1 MKPRYAIVIALLT
14 ISVSATAQVPSVAS
28 RTLAIVNGEV
38 ITESQVTAIA
48 ASDLATLESKKAESP
63 ATYERDRLVILHAA
77 LDSIIEDKLVAAE
90 AARDKVT
97 KEQVIFAEVESNVP
111 TPSPEEVEAFYQANK
126 SQITIPHD
134 QAIPRVKQYMMD
146 QARRH
151 YRDAMVYML
160 KKQFPVKILLD
171 PVRTDVTTAGHPSQG
186 PETAPVTIVE
196 FSDFQCPFC
205 GGLFPTLK
213 AIEKNYP
220 DKVRLVY
227 RQFPLT
233 NIHPFAQK
241 AAEASLCANDQ
252 KRFWEFHDSMFGD
265 QAHLAVDDLKK
276 RAVDLKLNTAEFNS
290 CLDTG
295 AKVSTVKKDIDEGTQ
310 AGANSTPSMF
320 INGRF
325 LSGNQ
330 PYADIREI
338 IEDELQ
344 RQSQAKSGGK

>member
-1 MKPRYAIVIALLT
+1 MKPRYAISIAVLT
-14 ISVSATAQVPSVAS
+14 IAVSVTAQVPSK
-28 RTLAIVNGEV
+28 TLALVNGEA
-38 ITESQVTAIA
+38 ITEAQVTTAA

-63 ATYERDRLVILHAA
+63 ATYERDKLVILHAA

-90 AARDKVT
+90 AARDHVT
-97 KEQVIFAEVESNVP
+97 KDQVIYSEVESNVP

-146 QARRH
+146 QARKH
-151 YRDAMVYML
+151 YRDAMVFML
-160 KKQFPVKILLD
+160 KKQFPVKVLLD
-171 PVRTDVTTAGHPSQG
+171 PIRTNVATTGYPSQG
-186 PETAPVTIVE
+186 PESAPVTIVE

-265 QAHLAVDDLKK
+265 QMHLSVDDLKK

-290 CLDTG
+290 CLDSG
-295 AKVSTVKKDIDEGTQ
+295 SKSGVVKWDIDEGTK
-310 AGANSTPSMF
+310 AGVSSTPSMF
-320 INGRF
+320 INGRL

-344 RQSQAKSGGK
+344 RQSQAKAGGR

>member
-1 MKPRYAIVIALLT
+1 MKPLFIIVIAILT
-14 ISVSATAQVPSVAS
+14 TAVSAKAQTPSK
-28 RTLAIVNGEV
+28 TLATVNGEA
-38 ITESQVTAIA
+38 ITEAQAMTTAAPELA
-48 ASDLATLESKKAESP
+48 ALESKKAANP
-63 ATYERDRLVILHAA
+63 ATYERDKLVIMHAA
-77 LDSIIEDKLVAAE
+77 LDSLIEDRLVAAE
-90 AARDKVT
+90 AARNRVT
-97 KEQVIFAEVESNVP
+97 KEQVIDSEVESNVP
-111 TPSPEEVEAFYQANK
+111 TPSSEEVEAFYQANK

-146 QARRH
+146 QARKH
-151 YRDAMVYML
+151 YRDAMVYTL

-171 PVRTDVTTAGHPSQG
+171 PVRTEIVTAGYPTQG
-186 PETAPVTIVE
+186 PDAAPVTIVE

-265 QAHLAVDDLKK
+265 QMHLTVDDLKK
-276 RAVDLKLNTAEFNS
+276 RAADLKLNTAEFNS
-290 CLDTG
+290 CLDSG
-295 AKVSTVKKDIDEGTQ
+295 AKLNAVKKDIEEGTK
-310 AGANSTPSMF
+310 AGVNSTPSMF

-325 LSGNQ
+325 LSGSQ

-344 RQSQAKSGGK
+344 RQSSANTGGK

>member
-1 MKPRYAIVIALLT
+1 MKPRYAILIACLT
-14 ISVSATAQVPSVAS
+14 IAVSVTGQVPSK
-28 RTLAIVNGEV
+28 TLALVNGEV
-38 ITESQVTAIA
+38 ITEAQVNAAA
-48 ASDLATLESKKAESP
+48 ASDLAALESKKAESP
-63 ATYERDRLVILHAA
+63 TTYERDKLVILHEA
-77 LDSIIEDKLVAAE
+77 LDSLIEDKLVVAE
-90 AARDKVT
+90 AARDRVT
-97 KEQVIFAEVESNVP
+97 KDQVLYSEIDSNVP

-146 QARRH
+146 QARKH

-160 KKQFPVKILLD
+160 KKQFPVKVLLD
-171 PVRTDVTTAGHPSQG
+171 PIRTNIATAGYPSQG
-186 PETAPVTIVE
+186 PEAAPVTIVE

-213 AIEKNYP
+213 VIEKNYP

-265 QAHLAVDDLKK
+265 QMHLTVDDLKK

-290 CLDTG
+290 CLDSG
-295 AKVSTVKKDIDEGTQ
+295 SKSGVVKWDIDEGTK
-310 AGANSTPSMF
+310 AGVSSTPSMF
-320 INGRF
+320 INGRL

-344 RQSQAKSGGK
+344 RQSQAKSGGQ

>member
-1 MKPRYAIVIALLT
+1 MKPRYIVLLAFL
-14 ISVSATAQVPSVAS
+14 SLAASAMAQGTT
-28 RTLAIVNGEV
+28 RTLALVNGEA
-38 ITESQVTAIA
+38 ITEAQVTTIA
-48 ASDLATLESKKAESP
+48 ASDLATLESKKAENP
-63 ATYERDRLVILHAA
+63 ASYERDKLVILHKA
-77 LDSIIEDKLVAAE
+77 LDAIIEDKLVAAE

-97 KEQVIFAEVESNVP
+97 KEQVLFAEVESNVS
-111 TPSPEEVEAFYQANK
+111 TPSTEEAEAFYAANK
-126 SQITIPHD
+126 AVIAPPHD
-134 QAIPRVKQYMMD
+134 QAIPLIKQYLTD
-146 QARRH
+146 QSRKR

-160 KKQFPVKILLD
+160 KKQFPVKVLLD
-171 PVRTDVTTAGHPSQG
+171 PVRTDIATAGHPTRG
-186 PETAPVTIVE
+186 PQSATVTIVE

-213 AIEKNYP
+213 AIEKSYP
-220 DKVRLVY
+220 EQVRIVY

-233 NIHPFAQK
+233 SIHPFAQK

-265 QAHLAVDDLKK
+265 QAHLTVDDLKK
-276 RAVDLKLNTAEFNS
+276 RAVDLKMNTADFNS
-290 CLDTG
+290 CLDGG
-295 AKVSTVKKDIDEGTQ
+295 AKASAVTSAIEEGRKAGVS
-310 AGANSTPSMF
+310 STPSMF

-344 RQSQAKSGGK
+344 RQAQAKAGGR

>member
-1 MKPRYAIVIALLT
+1 MKPRYAIVIALMSFA
-14 ISVSATAQVPSVAS
+14 ISAMAQIPSAS
-28 RTLAIVNGEV
+28 RTAALVNGEA
-38 ITESQVTAIA
+38 ITEAQVSA
-48 ASDLATLESKKAESP
+48 AAATDLATLEAKKAESP
-63 ATYERDRLVILHAA
+63 GTYERDKLVIMHAA

-90 AARDKVT
+90 AARDRVT
-97 KEQVIFAEVESNVP
+97 KEQVIYSEIESNVP

-146 QARRH
+146 QARKH

-171 PVRTDVTTAGHPSQG
+171 PVRTNIATAGYPSQG
-186 PETAPVTIVE
+186 PDTAAVTIVE
-196 FSDFQCPFC
+196 FWDFQCPFC

-213 AIEKNYP
+213 AIEKAYP

-233 NIHPFAQK
+233 SIHPFAQK

-252 KRFWEFHDSMFGD
+252 KRFWEFHDSMFSD
-265 QAHLAVDDLKK
+265 QMHLTVDDLKK
-276 RAVDLKLNTAEFNS
+276 RAVDLKLNTTEFNS

-295 AKVSTVKKDIDEGTQ
+295 AKVSAVKKDIEEGTK

-344 RQSQAKSGGK
+344 RQSQAKAGGQ

>member
-1 MKPRYAIVIALLT
+1 LT
-14 ISVSATAQVPSVAS
+14 AAVSVTAQVPSK
-28 RTLAIVNGEV
+28 TLALVNGEAV
-38 ITESQVTAIA
+38 MEAQVTAVA
-48 ASDLATLESKKAESP
+48 ASDLAALEAKKAESP
-63 ATYERDRLVILHAA
+63 ATYERDKLVILHAA

-90 AARDKVT
+90 ASRDRVT
-97 KEQVIFAEVESNVP
+97 KEQVIYSEVESNVP

-146 QARRH
+146 QARKH
-151 YRDAMVYML
+151 YRDQMVYML

-171 PVRTDVTTAGHPSQG
+171 PIRTEIATAGHPSQG
-186 PETAPVTIVE
+186 PEAAPVTIVE

-213 AIEKNYP
+213 VIEKNYP

-265 QAHLAVDDLKK
+265 QMHLTVDDLKK
-276 RAVDLKLNTAEFNS
+276 RAVDLKLNTVEFNS
-290 CLDTG
+290 CLESG
-295 AKVSTVKKDIDEGTQ
+295 AKVNAVKKDIEEGTK

-344 RQSQAKSGGK
+344 RQSQAKAGGQ

>member
-1 MKPRYAIVIALLT
+1 MIILVA
-14 ISVSATAQVPSVAS
+14 VSSSAQVTS
-28 RTLAIVNGEV
+28 RTLAIVNGEA
-38 ITESQVTAIA
+38 ITEAQVTAA
-48 ASDLATLESKKAESP
+48 AATELAALESKKAASP
-63 ATYERDRLVILHAA
+63 ATYERDKLVILHAA

-97 KEQVIFAEVESNVP
+97 KEQVLFSEVESNVP
-111 TPSPEEVEAFYQANK
+111 TPSPEEIEAFYQANK
-126 SQITIPHD
+126 SQITIPRD
-134 QAIPRVKQYMMD
+134 QALPRVKQYMMD
-146 QARRH
+146 QARKH

-160 KKQFPVKILLD
+160 KRQFPVKILLD
-171 PVRTDVTTAGHPSQG
+171 PVRTEIATAGYPTRG
-186 PETAPVTIVE
+186 PETAAVTIVE

-265 QAHLAVDDLKK
+265 QAHLTVDDLKK
-276 RAVDLKLNTAEFNS
+276 RAVDLKLNTADFNR
-290 CLDTG
+290 CLDSG
-295 AKVSTVKKDIDEGTQ
+295 AKVSAVKNDIDEGTK
-310 AGANSTPSMF
+310 AGTSSTPSMF
-320 INGRF
+320 INGR
-325 LSGNQ
+325 LLAGNQ

-344 RQSQAKSGGK
+344 RQSQVKPGGK

>member
-1 MKPRYAIVIALLT
+1 MKPRYAVAIVLLAYA
-14 ISVSATAQVPSVAS
+14 VSAAAQVPSK
-28 RTLAIVNGEV
+28 TLALVNGEA
-38 ITESQVTAIA
+38 ITESQVTTLA
-48 ASDLATLESKKAESP
+48 ATELAALEAKKAQSP
-63 ATYERDRLVILHAA
+63 STYERDRLVILHAA

-97 KEQVIFAEVESNVP
+97 KQQVLYSEIESNVP
-111 TPSPEEVEAFYQANK
+111 EPSPEEVEAFYQANK
-126 SQITIPHD
+126 AQITIPHD

-146 QARRH
+146 QARKR
-151 YRDAMVYML
+151 YRDQMVYML

-171 PVRTDVTTAGHPSQG
+171 PVRTDIATAGYPSQG
-186 PETAPVTIVE
+186 PETAAVTIVE

-213 AIEKNYP
+213 AIEKTYP

-233 NIHPFAQK
+233 SIHPFAQK

-265 QAHLAVDDLKK
+265 QMHLTVDDLKK
-276 RAVDLKLNTAEFNS
+276 RAVDLKLNTAEFNT
-290 CLDTG
+290 CLDSG
-295 AKVSTVKKDIDEGTQ
+295 AKVSAVKKDIDEGSK
-310 AGANSTPSMF
+310 AGAASTPTMF

-325 LSGNQ
+325 ISGNQ

-344 RQSQAKSGGK
+344 RQAKAGGQ

>member
-1 MKPRYAIVIALLT
+1 MKPRYNIVLAILT
-14 ISVSATAQVPSVAS
+14 IAVSATAQAPSK
-28 RTLAIVNGEV
+28 TLALVNGEA
-38 ITESQVTAIA
+38 ITEAQVTTVA
-48 ASDLATLESKKAESP
+48 ATELATLESKKAVNP
-63 ATYERDRLVILHAA
+63 ATYERDKLVILHAA
-77 LDSIIEDKLVAAE
+77 LDSIIEDKLVSAE
-90 AARDKVT
+90 AARDRVT
-97 KEQVIFAEVESNVP
+97 KEQVIYSEVESNVP

-146 QARRH
+146 QARKH
-151 YRDAMVYML
+151 YRDAMVNML

-171 PVRTDVTTAGHPSQG
+171 PVRTDIATAGYPSRG
-186 PETAPVTIVE
+186 PDAAPVTIVE

-265 QAHLAVDDLKK
+265 QMHLTVDDLKK
-276 RAVDLKLNTAEFNS
+276 RAVDLKLNTTDFNS

-295 AKVSTVKKDIDEGTQ
+295 VKVSAVKKDIEEGTK
-310 AGANSTPSMF
+310 AGVNSTPSMF

-325 LSGNQ
+325 LSGSQ

-344 RQSQAKSGGK
+344 RQSSANSGGK

>member
-1 MKPRYAIVIALLT
+1 MKPRYAIVIALMSFA
-14 ISVSATAQVPSVAS
+14 ISAMAQVPSVAS
-28 RTLAIVNGEV
+28 RTVALVNGEA
-38 ITESQVTAIA
+38 ITEAQVTAAA
-48 ASDLATLESKKAESP
+48 ASDLATLESKKSESP
-63 ATYERDRLVILHAA
+63 GTYERDKLVIMHAA

-90 AARDKVT
+90 AARDRVT
-97 KEQVIFAEVESNVP
+97 KDQVLYSEIESNVP

-146 QARRH
+146 QARKH

-171 PVRTDVTTAGHPSQG
+171 PVRTNIVTAGHPSQG
-186 PETAPVTIVE
+186 PDAAPVTIVE

-213 AIEKNYP
+213 AIEKAYP

-233 NIHPFAQK
+233 SIHPFAQK

-252 KRFWEFHDSMFGD
+252 KRFWEFHDSMFSD
-265 QAHLAVDDLKK
+265 QMHLTVDDLKK
-276 RAVDLKLNTAEFNS
+276 RAVDLKLNTTEFNS

-295 AKVSTVKKDIDEGTQ
+295 AKVGAVKKDIEEGTK

-344 RQSQAKSGGK
+344 RQSQAKAGGQ

>member
-1 MKPRYAIVIALLT
+1 MKPRYIIVIAIL
-14 ISVSATAQVPSVAS
+14 IIAVSATAQAPPKTFA
-28 RTLAIVNGEV
+28 LVNGEAV
-38 ITESQVTAIA
+38 TEAQVTTVA
-48 ASDLATLESKKAESP
+48 ASELAALESKKAVNP
-63 ATYERDRLVILHAA
+63 ATYERDKLVILHAA

-90 AARDKVT
+90 AARDRVT
-97 KEQVIFAEVESNVP
+97 KEQVIYSEVESNVP

-146 QARRH
+146 QARKH
-151 YRDAMVYML
+151 YRDAMVNML
-160 KKQFPVKILLD
+160 KTQFPVKILLD
-171 PVRTDVTTAGHPSQG
+171 PVRTDIATAGYPSQG
-186 PETAPVTIVE
+186 PDAAPVTIVE

-213 AIEKNYP
+213 TIEKNYP

-233 NIHPFAQK
+233 NIHHFAQK

-265 QAHLAVDDLKK
+265 QMHLTVDDLKK

-290 CLDTG
+290 CLDSS
-295 AKVSTVKKDIDEGTQ
+295 AKVSAVKKDIEEGTK
-310 AGANSTPSMF
+310 AGVNSTPSMF

-325 LSGNQ
+325 LSGSH

-344 RQSQAKSGGK
+344 RQSQAKAGGK

>member
-1 MKPRYAIVIALLT
+1 LT
-14 ISVSATAQVPSVAS
+14 AAVSVTAQVPSKS
-28 RTLAIVNGEV
+28 LALVNGEA
-38 ITESQVTAIA
+38 ITEAQVTAVA
-48 ASDLATLESKKAESP
+48 ASDLAALEAKKAESP
-63 ATYERDRLVILHAA
+63 ATYERDKLVILHAA

-90 AARDKVT
+90 AARDRVT
-97 KEQVIFAEVESNVP
+97 KEQVIYSEVESNVP

-146 QARRH
+146 QARKH

-160 KKQFPVKILLD
+160 KKQFPVKVLLD
-171 PVRTDVTTAGHPSQG
+171 PIRTDIATAGYPSQG
-186 PETAPVTIVE
+186 PAAAPVTIVE

-213 AIEKNYP
+213 VIEKNYP

-265 QAHLAVDDLKK
+265 QMHLTVDDLKK

-295 AKVSTVKKDIDEGTQ
+295 AKVSAVKKDIDEGTK
-310 AGANSTPSMF
+310 AGVSSTPSMF
-320 INGRF
+320 INGRI

-344 RQSQAKSGGK
+344 RQSQVKAGGQ

>member
-1 MKPRYAIVIALLT
+1 MKPRFAIAIAILT
-14 ISVSATAQVPSVAS
+14 LAVLATAQVPSG
-28 RTLAIVNGEV
+28 TLAVVNGEA
-38 ITESQVTAIA
+38 ITEAQVTTIA
-48 ASDLATLESKKAESP
+48 ASDLAALESKKAASP
-63 ATYERDRLVILHAA
+63 ATYERDKLVILHKA

-90 AARDKVT
+90 AARDQVT
-97 KEQVIFAEVESNVP
+97 KEQVLFAEVESNVSM
-111 TPSPEEVEAFYQANK
+111 PSTEEAETFYEANK
-126 SQITIPHD
+126 SQIAPPHD
-134 QAIPRVKQYMMD
+134 QAIPLIKQFLTD
-146 QARRH
+146 QSRKR

-160 KKQFPVKILLD
+160 KKKFPVKVILD
-171 PVRTDVTTAGHPSQG
+171 PVRTDVATLGYPSRG
-186 PETAPVTIVE
+186 PETAAVTIVE

-213 AIEKNYP
+213 TIEKNYP

-233 NIHPFAQK
+233 AIHPFAQK

-265 QAHLAVDDLKK
+265 QAHLTVDDLKK
-276 RAVDLKLNTAEFNS
+276 RAVDLKLNTAEFNA

-295 AKVSTVKKDIDEGTQ
+295 AKVSAVNTDVEEGRKS
-310 AGANSTPSMF
+310 GASSTPSMF

-325 LSGNQ
+325 LAGNQ
-330 PYADIREI
+330 PYADIREV

-344 RQSQAKSGGK
+344 RQSQSKAGGK

>member
-1 MKPRYAIVIALLT
+1 MKPRYVIVIALLS
-14 ISVSATAQVPSVAS
+14 IAVSVTAQVPSKTFA
-28 RTLAIVNGEV
+28 LVNGEP
-38 ITESQVTAIA
+38 ITEAQVTAAA
-48 ASDLATLESKKAESP
+48 ASDLTTLESKKAESP
-63 ATYERDRLVILHAA
+63 ATYERDKLVILHAA

-90 AARDKVT
+90 AARDHVT
-97 KEQVIFAEVESNVP
+97 KEQVIYSEIESNVP
-111 TPSPEEVEAFYQANK
+111 EPSPEEVEAFYQANK

-151 YRDAMVYML
+151 YRDAMVFML
-160 KKQFPVKILLD
+160 KKQFPVKVLLD
-171 PVRTDVTTAGHPSQG
+171 PIRTNVATAGYPSRG
-186 PETAPVTIVE
+186 PESAPVTIVE

-265 QAHLAVDDLKK
+265 QMHLTVDDLKK
-276 RAVDLKLNTAEFNS
+276 RAVDLKLNAAEFNS
-290 CLDTG
+290 CLDSG
-295 AKVSTVKKDIDEGTQ
+295 SKSGVVKWDIDEGTK
-310 AGANSTPSMF
+310 AGVSSTPSMF
-320 INGRF
+320 INGRI

-344 RQSQAKSGGK
+344 RQSQAKSGGQ

>member
-1 MKPRYAIVIALLT
+1 MKARYAIAIAFLT
-14 ISVSATAQVPSVAS
+14 IAVSSNAQTSS
-28 RTLAIVNGEV
+28 RTLALVNGET
-38 ITESQVTAIA
+38 ITEAQVTTAA

-63 ATYERDRLVILHAA
+63 ATYERDKLVILHAA
-77 LDSIIEDKLVAAE
+77 LDTIIEDKLVAAE
-90 AARDKVT
+90 AARDRVT
-97 KEQVIFAEVESNVP
+97 KEQVIYSEVESNVP

-146 QARRH
+146 QARKH
-151 YRDAMVYML
+151 YQDQMVYML

-171 PVRTDVTTAGHPSQG
+171 PIRTEIATAGHPAQG
-186 PETAPVTIVE
+186 PEAAPVTIVE

-252 KRFWEFHDSMFGD
+252 KRFWEFHDSMFSD
-265 QAHLAVDDLKK
+265 QMHLTVDDLKK
-276 RAVDLKLNTAEFNS
+276 RAIDLKLNTGEFNA

-295 AKVSTVKKDIDEGTQ
+295 AKVSAVKKDIDEGTK
-310 AGANSTPSMF
+310 AGTNSTPSMF

-344 RQSQAKSGGK
+344 RQSQVKSGGK